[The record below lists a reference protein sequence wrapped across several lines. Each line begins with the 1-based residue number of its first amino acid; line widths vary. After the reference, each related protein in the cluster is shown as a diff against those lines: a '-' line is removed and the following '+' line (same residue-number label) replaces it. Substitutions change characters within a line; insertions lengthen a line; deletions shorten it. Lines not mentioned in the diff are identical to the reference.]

1 MKSISTHAHHNVAL
15 KNHIEIFFGFLV
27 YSWRHILLNWFC
39 GDGHM
44 SDKQVSHLQMNI
56 FYKMCTKHNMESTY
70 KIKVVDK
77 DGFSSV
83 EASYHYLYGFVC

>member
-1 MKSISTHAHHNVAL
+1 
-15 KNHIEIFFGFLV
+15 
-27 YSWRHILLNWFC
+27 
-39 GDGHM
+39 M